1 MLNSPMNGEPHVNN
15 GSRTVRFGA
24 FEADLHS
31 GEVRKSGNR
40 VKIQDQPF
48 KVLQILL
55 EHPGVLVTREELQ
68 TRIWP
73 NENFGDFDHA
83 VNVAVGKLRTAL
95 GDCADD
101 PSFIETVPR
110 RGYRFVARLE
120 GAVVETPSAP
130 PAPGPAIVPAKPPA
144 PPVRSRRQLV
154 IAAALA
160 LAVCG
165 ILLVLGMWLGRR
177 SAPPRPLDFQRLTV
191 RHGTV
196 YSGRFAPDGHN
207 VVYGASWD
215 GAPVE
220 IFSTDLKIPGSRSIG
235 IPPGALL
242 AVSSTGEMAV
252 LQSAK
257 TLFMFTFIGTLAQV
271 PLTGGSPREIAE
283 NVVGADWSPD
293 GKTLAIVRDMGG
305 QQRLEYPAGHILYQ
319 TDGWISHLR
328 ISPKG
333 DQIAFLDHLTH
344 EDDRGVVSMVDLAGN
359 KKVLSAGWESEE
371 GLAWS
376 RDGSEVWFS
385 ATQAGLQRRIYA
397 VDLAGH
403 QRLVFR
409 APGGVTLQDISSDG
423 RVLMT
428 HDEQRAGV
436 IGMAAGAT
444 REKDLSW
451 LDWSL
456 PVDISPDGKTVLFDE
471 QGEEGGPT
479 YTAAVRD
486 MQGSHPIPLGEGM
499 AGDFSPDGKW
509 VITTVSYT
517 QVELLPTGAGTIRKI
532 DPGGIQQYRHMLH
545 WMPDG
550 KHILFSG
557 NQPGRPA
564 RCFIQDIDGGKP
576 RPITPEGV
584 VGCQVSPDG
593 QLISAA
599 GMKETAISFYPLNGG
614 PPRAI
619 PGLLPGE
626 AFKWSPDPRFAY
638 VYPKMMLPAKIYR
651 LNVVTGQRQLF
662 KEINPSDE
670 TGICDM
676 SEILFSADGRAYVYG
691 YIRLLSELYLV
702 NDLK

>member
-1 MLNSPMNGEPHVNN
+1 MPELPMNGEPKVIPQ
-15 GSRTVRFGA
+15 TVRFGA

-31 GEVRKSGNR
+31 GKVHKSGSR

-55 EHPGVLVTREELQ
+55 ERPGDLVTREELQ

-73 NENFGDFDHA
+73 DENFGDFDHA

-95 GDCADD
+95 GDCAED

-120 GAVVETPSAP
+120 GAAVETPPS
-130 PAPGPAIVPAKPPA
+130 PGPAIVPPEPPA
-144 PPVRSRRQLV
+144 PPAPFRRRVV

-160 LAVCG
+160 VAVCG
-165 ILLVLGMWLGRR
+165 ILVALGVWLGSRLVASR
-177 SAPPRPLDFQRLTV
+177 PPDFQRLTV

-196 YSGRFAPDGHN
+196 YSARFAPDGHN

-220 IFSTDLKIPGSRSIG
+220 MFSADLKIPGARSIG

-242 AVSSTGEMAV
+242 AVSSTGELAV

-271 PLTGGSPREIAE
+271 PITGGSPRQIAE

-305 QQRLEYPAGHILYQ
+305 QQRLEYPVGHILYQ

-333 DQIAFLDHLTH
+333 GQIAFLDHITH
-344 EDDRGVVSMVDLAGN
+344 DDDRGMVSIVDLAGN
-359 KKVLSAGWESEE
+359 KKVLSTGWESEE

-385 ATQAGLQRRIYA
+385 AVQAGLQRRIYA

-403 QRLVFR
+403 QRLVYR
-409 APGGVTLQDISSDG
+409 APGGVTLQDISPDG

-436 IGMAAGAT
+436 IGMAAGAA

-456 PVDISPDGKTVLFDE
+456 PVDISRDGKTVLFDE

-486 MQGSHPIPLGEGM
+486 MQGSPPIPLGEGM

-517 QVELLPTGAGTIRKI
+517 QVELLPTGAGTIRKL
-532 DPGGIQQYRHMLH
+532 DPGGIQQYRHTLH

-550 KHILFSG
+550 KRILFTG

-576 RPITPEGV
+576 RPITAEGV
-584 VGCQVSPDG
+584 VGCQISPDG
-593 QLISAA
+593 QLIAATDLKESA
-599 GMKETAISFYPLNGG
+599 IRLYPLDGG

-626 AFKWSPDPRFAY
+626 AFKWTPDPRFAY
-638 VYPKMMLPAKIYR
+638 IYPKMMLPAKIYR
-651 LNVVTGQRQLF
+651 LNLANGQRQLF

-691 YIRLLSELYLV
+691 YVRLLSELYLV
-702 NDLK
+702 KGMK

>member
-1 MLNSPMNGEPHVNN
+1 MPELPMNGEPKVIPQ
-15 GSRTVRFGA
+15 TVRFGA

-31 GEVRKSGNR
+31 GKVHKSGSR

-55 EHPGVLVTREELQ
+55 ERPGDLVTREELQ

-73 NENFGDFDHA
+73 DENFGDFDHA

-95 GDCADD
+95 GDCAED

-120 GAVVETPSAP
+120 GAAVETPPS
-130 PAPGPAIVPAKPPA
+130 PGPAIVPPEPPA
-144 PPVRSRRQLV
+144 PPAPFRRRVV

-160 LAVCG
+160 VAVCG
-165 ILLVLGMWLGRR
+165 ILVALGVWLGSRLVASR
-177 SAPPRPLDFQRLTV
+177 PPDFQRLTV

-196 YSGRFAPDGHN
+196 YSARFAPDGHN

-220 IFSTDLKIPGSRSIG
+220 MFSADLKIPGARSIG

-242 AVSSTGEMAV
+242 AVSSTGELAV

-271 PLTGGSPREIAE
+271 PITGGSPRQIAE

-305 QQRLEYPAGHILYQ
+305 QQRLEYPVGHILYQ

-333 DQIAFLDHLTH
+333 GQIAFLDHITH
-344 EDDRGVVSMVDLAGN
+344 DDDRGMVSIVDLAGN
-359 KKVLSAGWESEE
+359 KKVLSTGWESEE

-385 ATQAGLQRRIYA
+385 AVQAGLQRRIYA

-403 QRLVFR
+403 QRLVYR
-409 APGGVTLQDISSDG
+409 APGGVTLQDISADG

-436 IGMAAGAT
+436 IGMAAGAA

-456 PVDISPDGKTVLFDE
+456 PVDISRDGKTVLFDE

-486 MQGSHPIPLGEGM
+486 MQGSPPIPLGEGM

-517 QVELLPTGAGTIRKI
+517 QVELLPTGAGTIRKL
-532 DPGGIQQYRHMLH
+532 DPGGIQQYRHTLH

-550 KHILFSG
+550 KRILFTG

-576 RPITPEGV
+576 RPITAEGV
-584 VGCQVSPDG
+584 VGCQISPDG
-593 QLISAA
+593 QLIAATDLKESA
-599 GMKETAISFYPLNGG
+599 IRLYPLDGG

-626 AFKWSPDPRFAY
+626 AFKWTPDPRFAY
-638 VYPKMMLPAKIYR
+638 IYPKMMLPAKIYR
-651 LNVVTGQRQLF
+651 LNLANGQRQLF

-691 YIRLLSELYLV
+691 YVRLLSELYLV
-702 NDLK
+702 KGMK